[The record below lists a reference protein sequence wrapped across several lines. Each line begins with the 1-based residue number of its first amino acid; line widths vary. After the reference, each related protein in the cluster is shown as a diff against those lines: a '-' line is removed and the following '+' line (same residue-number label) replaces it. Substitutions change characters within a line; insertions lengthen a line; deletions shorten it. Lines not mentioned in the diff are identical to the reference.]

1 MREALPD
8 TTSDASGAK
17 ALIVEDEPNILELLT
32 ASLELSGFTTRG
44 ASDARTALGALDGF
58 TPDIA
63 VLDVTLPGRSGL
75 DLVGDLRSLVPGLPV
90 LFLTARD
97 TVQDRLAGLRVGA
110 DDYVTK
116 PFSLEEVILRLNAIL
131 RRSGT
136 SETEDTATLRYA
148 DLELDEGLHEVRRAG
163 RPVRLSPTEFALLR
177 YLMLNVGRVV
187 SKAQILDRVW
197 ESDTEDTRVVEA
209 YISYLRRK
217 IDVGHPPLLH
227 TVRGIGY
234 CLRLIASD
242 G

>member
-8 TTSDASGAK
+8 TASDASGAR

-136 SETEDTATLRYA
+136 SGTEDTATLRYA

-163 RPVRLSPTEFALLR
+163 RPIRLSPTEFALLR